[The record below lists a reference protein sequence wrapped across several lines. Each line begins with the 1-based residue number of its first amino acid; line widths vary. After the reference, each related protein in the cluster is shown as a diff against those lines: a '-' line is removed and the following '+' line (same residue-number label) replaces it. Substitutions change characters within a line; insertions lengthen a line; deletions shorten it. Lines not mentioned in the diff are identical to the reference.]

1 MRCFS
6 SLCMVLLVR
15 ALRNTE
21 AKSSIHI
28 LTAFLRKQTK
38 NTLVIRISGVRF
50 LGENGQWG
58 NLSELMNVKAL
69 GFASTTNKNLNFTQM
84 VKGSYSQSYGLSS
97 SHIWMWELD
106 HTEGWALKNWCFWTV
121 VLEKILES
129 PLGSKEIK
137 PVNPKGNQPWVFLGR
152 TDAEAPILWPPH
164 AKSWLIGKDP
174 DAGRAWGQEEKGMTE
189 DEMAGW
195 HH

>member
-15 ALRNTE
+15 ALRNIE

-97 SHIWMWELD
+97 SHI
-106 HTEGWALKNWCFWTV
+106 
-121 VLEKILES
+121 
-129 PLGSKEIK
+129 
-137 PVNPKGNQPWVFLGR
+137 
-152 TDAEAPILWPPH
+152 
-164 AKSWLIGKDP
+164 
-174 DAGRAWGQEEKGMTE
+174 
-189 DEMAGW
+189 
-195 HH
+195 